1 MKIIVEKEDLQ
12 DAIANLQE
20 ATIARCKAQAALD
33 RQAERETD
41 ANNRLQWLME
51 KSPSPTVGE

>member
-1 MKIIVEKEDLQ
+1 MKIIVDTDDLR
-12 DAIANLQE
+12 DAISNLQE

-51 KSPSPTVGE
+51 TSPKPTVGE